1 MIEAVLLPWTKK
13 KKKKILKTLSANKR
27 EHIEIIIVK
36 LNRMCEYK
44 VEKINNKSK
53 NKAKIRQERSG
64 RKT

>member
-1 MIEAVLLPWTKK
+1 M
-13 KKKKILKTLSANKR
+13 ILKTLSANKR